1 MSNMHDMWNKLFD
14 KVIFYEPDCIKVG
27 RTLDEEVNTIVEPL
41 KESMSEKE
49 LEVIRDMIYSAS
61 YSAQKYGFNLG
72 IRTVMTMLME
82 AMQSQDDPDR
92 S

>member
-1 MSNMHDMWNKLFD
+1 MHDMWNKLFD

-27 RTLDEEVNTIVEPL
+27 RMLDEEVNAIVEPL

-49 LEVIRDMIYSAS
+49 LEVIRDMVYSAS
-61 YSAQKYGFNLG
+61 YSAQKYGYYLG
-72 IRTVMTMLME
+72 IRTAMTMFME

>member
-1 MSNMHDMWNKLFD
+1 MHDMWNKLFD

-27 RTLDEEVNTIVEPL
+27 RMLDEEVNAIVEPL

-61 YSAQKYGFNLG
+61 YSAQKYGYYLG
-72 IRTVMTMLME
+72 IRTAMTMFME

>member
-1 MSNMHDMWNKLFD
+1 MHDMWNKLFD

-27 RTLDEEVNTIVEPL
+27 RMLDEEVNAIVEPL

-61 YSAQKYGFNLG
+61 YSAQKYGFNFG
-72 IRTVMTMLME
+72 IRTAMTMLME
-82 AMQSQDDPDR
+82 SKYPEIFQWTCL
-92 S
+92 

>member
-1 MSNMHDMWNKLFD
+1 MHDMWNKLFD
-14 KVIFYEPDCIKVG
+14 KVIFYEPDCINVG
-27 RTLDEEVNTIVEPL
+27 RMFDEEVNAIVEPL

-72 IRTVMTMLME
+72 IRTAMTMLME
-82 AMQSQDDPDR
+82 VTQSQDDLDR

>member
-1 MSNMHDMWNKLFD
+1 MHDMWNKLFD

-27 RTLDEEVNTIVEPL
+27 RMLDEEVNAIVEPL

-61 YSAQKYGFNLG
+61 YSAQKDGYYLG
-72 IRTVMTMLME
+72 IRTAMTMFME

>member
-1 MSNMHDMWNKLFD
+1 MHDMWNKLFD

-27 RTLDEEVNTIVEPL
+27 RMLDEEVNAIVEPL

-72 IRTVMTMLME
+72 IRTAMIMLME
-82 AMQSQDDPDR
+82 VTQSQDDLDR
-92 S
+92 L

>member
-1 MSNMHDMWNKLFD
+1 MHDMWNKLFE

-27 RTLDEEVNTIVEPL
+27 RMLDEEVNAIVEPL
-41 KESMSEKE
+41 KKSMSEKE

-72 IRTVMTMLME
+72 IRTAMTMLME

>member
-1 MSNMHDMWNKLFD
+1 MRDMWNKLFD

-27 RTLDEEVNTIVEPL
+27 RMLDEEVNAIVEPL

-72 IRTVMTMLME
+72 IRTAMTMLME
-82 AMQSQDDPDR
+82 VTQSQDDLDR
-92 S
+92 L

>member
-1 MSNMHDMWNKLFD
+1 MHDMWNKLFD

-27 RTLDEEVNTIVEPL
+27 RMLDEEVNAIVEPL

-61 YSAQKYGFNLG
+61 LPAQKYGFNLG
-72 IRTVMTMLME
+72 IRTAMTMLME
-82 AMQSQDDPDR
+82 AMQSQDDLDR